1 MGLGMLSRVTSASS
15 LKPDSIGLPIDD
27 MTESSGGS
35 QFSFLSNNRS
45 CLNVIKMLLIFI
57 Y

>member
-27 MTESSGGS
+27 MTDSSGGS